1 MSGYEIMNRD
11 DAAKGIE
18 MKNRGRRW
26 TETGVAVALA
36 FAVAACGDA
45 EAVDVPENA
54 TGGEGFARVINVE
67 VAPIA
72 PEDFEERV
80 LLTGTVAANR
90 DVTVSAEESGA
101 VTAVLVEKGARV
113 RAGQALLRID
123 DRVLRSQV
131 DQATAAAELA
141 RETWERRK
149 RLWEEDQVGSELA
162 YLEARFA
169 AEQSAASLR
178 TLEERLAR
186 TVIRAPVE
194 GILEDRM
201 VELGALVAPGTPVV
215 RVVDV
220 DPVKILAG
228 VPERYA
234 PDVAVGASATV
245 SFDVLPDAGGTG
257 TVHFVGAAV
266 DPRSRTFPVELEMP
280 NAGGVIKPE
289 MVANVSLRRRTLPGA
304 MVVPQD
310 ALVRRE
316 DGYVAFVVEGTGEEA
331 RAAERRVTLGPS
343 QSNRVVVLDGLG
355 AGDRLVVVGQK
366 SVANGDRV
374 RIVEER

>member
-1 MSGYEIMNRD
+1 MDRDFTADDMKRMSG
-11 DAAKGIE
+11 G
-18 MKNRGRRW
+18 W
-26 TETGVAVALA
+26 TPVWMVLALTGLL
-36 FAVAACGDA
+36 AACGDA
-45 EAVDVPENA
+45 EA
-54 TGGEGFARVINVE
+54 GGASGQAVGEEPFVRVINVQ
-67 VAPIA
+67 VDPVL
-72 PEDFEERV
+72 PELFIERV
-80 LLTGTVAANR
+80 MLSATVAANR
-90 DVTVSAEESGA
+90 DVTVSAEESGT

-113 RAGQALLRID
+113 RAGQAVLRID

-131 DQATAAAELA
+131 DQARAAAELA

-169 AEQSAASLR
+169 AEQSAANLR

-194 GILEDRM
+194 GLLEDRL
-201 VELGALVAPGTPVV
+201 VELGALVAPGTPVI
-215 RVVDV
+215 RIVDA

-234 PDVAVGASATV
+234 PDVSVGAPATV
-245 SFDVLPDAGGTG
+245 TFDVLPDAGGTG

-266 DPRSRTFPVELEMP
+266 DPRSRTFPVEVEMP
-280 NAGGVIKPE
+280 NPGGVIKPE
-289 MVANVSLRRRTLPGA
+289 MVANVSLERRTLEEA
-304 MVVPQD
+304 VVVPQD

-316 DGYVAFVVEGTGEEA
+316 DGYVVFVVEGYGDDA

-343 QSNRVVVLDGLG
+343 QANRVVVAQGLT
-355 AGDRLVVVGQK
+355 AGERLVVVGQK
-366 SVANGDRV
+366 SVAAGDRV